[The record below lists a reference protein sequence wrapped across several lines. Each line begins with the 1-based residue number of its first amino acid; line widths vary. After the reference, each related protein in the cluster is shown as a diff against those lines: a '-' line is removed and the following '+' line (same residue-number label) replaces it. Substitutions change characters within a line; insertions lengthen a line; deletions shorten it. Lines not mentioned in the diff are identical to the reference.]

1 MKRLL
6 FLLIFF
12 PLLLDAQDQEQTKEY
27 LFYHTRN
34 YYVQTSLGSNYL
46 NNGVGIRRS
55 FNNEMEV
62 IAYFQSLG
70 WHFDE
75 NRGPRYSFSKD
86 VTGWTP
92 EQVKEFLAKVKFT
105 KERRSVQEIY
115 SERARK
121 RLYEKAR
128 DYYPIQEIREILK
141 SLQNEKEIDVSIQF
155 SQAIIHGKNE
165 ADFVY
170 LEDVASEEDWVKLWE
185 NEYKPGLFHDFL
197 GSFNNYM
204 FNDGYRVRF
213 GSFEQSKYQ
222 IRLIVSSI
230 SEKGSVYINVFIKER
245 GQEEALYEL
254 TAYGDGGTFGSKINL
269 MGDGFKR
276 AGLDLAQQMIYI
288 FFK

>member
-1 MKRLL
+1 
-6 FLLIFF
+6 
-12 PLLLDAQDQEQTKEY
+12 
-27 LFYHTRN
+27 
-34 YYVQTSLGSNYL
+34 
-46 NNGVGIRRS
+46 
-55 FNNEMEV
+55 MEV

-141 SLQNEKEIDVSIQF
+141 SLQNEKEIDVSIKF
-155 SQAIIHGKNE
+155 SQAIIHGKSE

-170 LEDVASEEDWVKLWE
+170 IEDISSEEDWITLWE

>member
-12 PLLLDAQDQEQTKEY
+12 PLLLGAQDQEQTKEY
-27 LFYHTRN
+27 LFYHIRN

-141 SLQNEKEIDVSIQF
+141 SLQNEKEIDVSIKF
-155 SQAIIHGKNE
+155 SQAIIHGKSE

-170 LEDVASEEDWVKLWE
+170 IEDISSEEDWVNLWE

-222 IRLIVSSI
+222 IRLIVS
-230 SEKGSVYINVFIKER
+230 IN
-245 GQEEALYEL
+245 
-254 TAYGDGGTFGSKINL
+254 
-269 MGDGFKR
+269 
-276 AGLDLAQQMIYI
+276 
-288 FFK
+288 